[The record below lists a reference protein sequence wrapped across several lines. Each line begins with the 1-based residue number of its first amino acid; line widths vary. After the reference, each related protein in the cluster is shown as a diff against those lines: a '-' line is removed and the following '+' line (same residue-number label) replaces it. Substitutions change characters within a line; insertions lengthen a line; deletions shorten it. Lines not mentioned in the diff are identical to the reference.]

1 MANKTILLADKQIV
15 IQRLAEGKS
24 TRQAIKGTEIAS
36 NQTAAR
42 IAKAESHR
50 ITQIRKEYVSKIE
63 NSSARIQ
70 NRAEMLM
77 AMLYADQPFRL
88 GSVTERCHHIRIDG
102 NENTFVYVPDWDTR
116 LKAIKYMDQLSG
128 LMPVQGG
135 THINMLQQVNEHS

>member
-1 MANKTILLADKQIV
+1 MANKTIPLADKELV
-15 IQRLAEGKS
+15 VQRLAEGLS

-42 IAKAESHR
+42 IGKAESHR
-50 ITQIRKEYVSKIE
+50 IAQIRNEYISRIE

-70 NRAEMLM
+70 YRAELLA
-77 AMLYADQPFRL
+77 AMLYADRPFRI
-88 GSVTERCHHIRIDG
+88 GSVTERCQHIRING
-102 NENTFVYVPDWDTR
+102 NENTVIFVPDWDTR

-135 THINMLQQVNEHS
+135 THINMLQQIKS

>member
-1 MANKTILLADKQIV
+1 MANKTISFADKEIV
-15 IQRLAEGKS
+15 LQRLAEGQS
-24 TRQAIKGTEIAS
+24 TRQAIVGTAIAS

-50 ITQIRKEYVSKIE
+50 ITQIRNEYIARIE
-63 NSSARIQ
+63 NSSARIK
-70 NRAEMLM
+70 NRAEMLA
-77 AMLYADQPFRL
+77 AMLYADQPFRV

-102 NENTFVYVPDWDTR
+102 NENTFIFTPDWNAR

-135 THINMLQQVNEHS
+135 THINMLQQVKR